1 MKVAIT
7 GASGL
12 FGHGLVRVFGARHTI
27 FPLSHADVEISD
39 SAAVRSVFEELR
51 PEIVIHPAGIA
62 DPDVCEADP
71 ALATRVNV
79 EGTRNVVEAAR
90 VCGARVVYISTDAVF
105 DGTKQTPY
113 VETDIPNPRSVYGR
127 TKLQAEQIVR
137 SAPEHWIF
145 RVSVMFGPG
154 KTNFVEKGLRKLAAG
169 ESYVVAADQ
178 IGSATYTLDAAA
190 KMMEVIEAGR
200 HGLFHLSNS
209 GACSRLEL
217 AQRAAVLAGFD
228 PAKVVG
234 KPREE
239 MGRRG
244 PRPKYAV
251 MEMAALKQAG
261 FAPPRSWEDALA
273 EYIFMTRG
281 AQSEGERR
289 KH

>member
-7 GASGL
+7 GAAGL

-39 SAAVRSVFEELR
+39 SAAVRAAFGRLR
-51 PEIVIHPAGIA
+51 PRIVIHPAGIA

-90 VCGARVVYISTDAVF
+90 ECGGHVVYISTDAVF

-113 VETDIPNPRSVYGR
+113 IETDAPNPRSVYGR
-127 TKLQAEQIVR
+127 TKFQAEQIVR

-169 ESYVVAADQ
+169 EQFVVAADQ

-190 KMMEVIEAGR
+190 KIMEVIETQR
-200 HGLFHLSNS
+200 HGLFHLSNA
-209 GACSRLEL
+209 GVCSRLEL
-217 AQRAAVLAGFD
+217 AQRAAALAGFD
-228 PAKVVG
+228 AARVIG
-234 KPREE
+234 KPMDQ

-251 MEMAALKQAG
+251 MEMAALKRDG
-261 FAPPRSWEDALA
+261 FAQTRSWEDALG
-273 EYIFMTRG
+273 EYISTMR
-281 AQSEGERR
+281 AQFASAEM
-289 KH
+289 